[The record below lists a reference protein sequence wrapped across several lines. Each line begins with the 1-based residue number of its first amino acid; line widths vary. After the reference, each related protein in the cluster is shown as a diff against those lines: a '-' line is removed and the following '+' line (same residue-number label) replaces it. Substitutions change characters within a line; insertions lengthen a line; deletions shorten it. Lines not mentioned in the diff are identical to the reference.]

1 MCTVT
6 WRINP
11 SGYDVLFNRDER
23 NERAAESEPHFGWDG
38 DTAYLAPRD
47 GDHGGSWLLVN
58 DRGLTVGL
66 LNDYAGPAPTTQRLS
81 RGQVTLAC
89 AAAGTLEDVEFAVE
103 RLPLAQLPSFALFAV
118 ALDGSAAVWRW
129 RGRRLERLQPEPY
142 TAMLTSSSFEPVA
155 IPMQRRRRFVEF
167 VRRRPEI
174 TLELLR
180 EFHLHHDP
188 AEGAVSV
195 LMRRP
200 DASTRSVSH
209 ISVHD
214 GIASYAYTSVHWAD
228 GTGASA
234 TAPQLHTRRFNLE
247 LAPAERTT

>member
-6 WRINP
+6 WRITP
-11 SGYDVLFNRDER
+11 TGYDVLFNRDER
-23 NERAAESEPHFGWDG
+23 HERAPETEPHFGWEA

-66 LNDYAGPAPTTQRLS
+66 LNDYAGPAPTHQRLS

-89 AAAGTLEDVEFAVE
+89 ATAGTMEEIEACLG
-103 RLPLAQLPSFALFAV
+103 RLPLAQLPSFAVFGV
-118 ALDGSAAVWRW
+118 ARDGTSAVWRW
-129 RGRRLERLQPEPY
+129 RGRRLERLQPEPFS
-142 TAMLTSSSFEPVA
+142 AMLTSSSYEPVA
-155 IPMQRRRRFVEF
+155 VPMQRRRRYVEH

-188 AEGAVSV
+188 ADGAGSV

-200 DASTRSVSH
+200 DAATRSVSH
-209 ISVHD
+209 ISVGD
-214 GIASYAYTSVHWAD
+214 GIASFTY
-228 GTGASA
+228 SA
-234 TAPQLHTRRFNLE
+234 VTWTTEPTAPHLHTRRFNLE
-247 LAPAERTT
+247 LAAAERTT